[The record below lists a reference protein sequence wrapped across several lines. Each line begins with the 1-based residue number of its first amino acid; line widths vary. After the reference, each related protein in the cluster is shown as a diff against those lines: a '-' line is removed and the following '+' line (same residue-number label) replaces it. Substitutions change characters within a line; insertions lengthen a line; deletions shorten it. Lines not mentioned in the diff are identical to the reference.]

1 MAKKLQVFVSSTYVD
16 LIEERQKAVQAIL
29 DAGHI
34 PAGME
39 LFKAGKTQME
49 TIKKWI
55 DESDVYCLILG
66 GRYGSVEEES
76 GLSYT
81 QLEYEYA
88 LSKEKNVFAIVL
100 SDSRLHQKAAED
112 PKGKYIEEENK
123 LKYEQF
129 KKKVKERICRFAEST
144 ADVAT
149 AISQQLNYIMN
160 TQDAELVGWV
170 RGTKDVLLKED
181 NSGKQIQADASKK
194 LMDADIYKE
203 KMSEADWEKLR
214 KADEKIRISPG
225 EPRGYVERGKLLVSI
240 DISYLQKAIP
250 DFLYAIFLNPE
261 YSWAYYEM
269 IQALSDGNDHT
280 RAMYYA
286 EEACR
291 LFPKEGNAYGCR
303 AFVKCAKKHYSDSIE
318 DCNKAIELLSNRWFY
333 NTRGRCYRGLGKYYE
348 ALEDF
353 VRAHRLDQD
362 YPYAVT
368 NAKGIVKKI
377 GISNVIHTAATE
389 KAGGDFEKAKRYLD
403 GALLA
408 DPSNEEGLQ
417 EIGGWYYDKRNYY
430 EALEYWKKALE
441 LNKSCKNY
449 YLCSAAYFGLN
460 DRQNAKKYCKLAL
473 DSLDDGYHNLA
484 EEMWEKL

>member
-1 MAKKLQVFVSSTYVD
+1 MVKKLQVFVSSTYVD
-16 LIEERQKAVQAIL
+16 LIEERQRAVQAIL

-39 LFKAGKTQME
+39 LFKAGRTQME

-88 LSKEKNVFAIVL
+88 LSKGKDVFAIVL
-100 SDSRLHQKAAED
+100 SDSRIHQKAAED
-112 PKGKYIEEENK
+112 PKGIYFEEENK
-123 LKYEQF
+123 LKYMDF
-129 KKKVKERICRFAEST
+129 KKKVKEKICRFAEST
-144 ADVAT
+144 ADVA
-149 AISQQLNYIMN
+149 AVISQQLNYIMN
-160 TQDAELVGWV
+160 TQGAKLNGWV
-170 RGTKDVLLKED
+170 RGTKDAQLKED
-181 NSGKQIQADASKK
+181 NSGKQIQSDASKK
-194 LMDADIYKE
+194 FTDADIYK
-203 KMSEADWEKLR
+203 KQMREADWEKLR

-225 EPRGYVERGKLLVSI
+225 EPRAYVERGKLLVSI

-250 DFLYAIFLNPE
+250 DFLYAIFLNPGF
-261 YSWAYYEM
+261 SWAYYEM
-269 IQALSDGNDHT
+269 IQALTEGNDHT

-286 EEACR
+286 EEVCR

-303 AFVKCAKKHYSDSIE
+303 AYVKCAKKHYLDSIE

-353 VRAHRLDQD
+353 VTAHRIDPG

-368 NAKGIVKKI
+368 NTEWVVKKI
-377 GISNVIHTAATE
+377 GISNVIHTAATK
-389 KAGGDFEKAKRYLD
+389 KAGGDFEKAKIYLE
-403 GALLA
+403 GVMLT

-417 EIGGWYYDKRNYY
+417 ENGGWYYDKGNYY
-430 EALEYWKKALE
+430 EALAYWKKALE
-441 LNKSCKNY
+441 LNRSNRNY
-449 YLCSAAYFGLN
+449 SLCAAAYEGMN
-460 DRQNAKKYCKLAL
+460 DQQNAQKYRKLAS
-473 DSLDDGYHNLA
+473 DCAKS
-484 EEMWEKL
+484 

>member
-1 MAKKLQVFVSSTYVD
+1 MFVSSTYVD
-16 LIEERQKAVQAIL
+16 LIEERQRAVQAIL

-100 SDSRLHQKAAED
+100 SDSRLHQKVAED
-112 PKGKYIEEENK
+112 PKGKYVEEENK
-123 LKYEQF
+123 FKYEQF

-181 NSGKQIQADASKK
+181 NSGKQIQADAAKK

-203 KMSEADWEKLR
+203 KMSAADWEKLR
-214 KADEKIRISPG
+214 KADEKISISPG

-303 AFVKCAKKHYSDSIE
+303 AFVK
-318 DCNKAIELLSNRWFY
+318 R
-333 NTRGRCYRGLGKYYE
+333 
-348 ALEDF
+348 
-353 VRAHRLDQD
+353 
-362 YPYAVT
+362 
-368 NAKGIVKKI
+368 
-377 GISNVIHTAATE
+377 
-389 KAGGDFEKAKRYLD
+389 
-403 GALLA
+403 
-408 DPSNEEGLQ
+408 
-417 EIGGWYYDKRNYY
+417 
-430 EALEYWKKALE
+430 
-441 LNKSCKNY
+441 KSVV
-449 YLCSAAYFGLN
+449 
-460 DRQNAKKYCKLAL
+460 
-473 DSLDDGYHNLA
+473 
-484 EEMWEKL
+484 

>member
-1 MAKKLQVFVSSTYVD
+1 
-16 LIEERQKAVQAIL
+16 
-29 DAGHI
+29 
-34 PAGME
+34 
-39 LFKAGKTQME
+39 
-49 TIKKWI
+49 
-55 DESDVYCLILG
+55 
-66 GRYGSVEEES
+66 
-76 GLSYT
+76 
-81 QLEYEYA
+81 
-88 LSKEKNVFAIVL
+88 
-100 SDSRLHQKAAED
+100 
-112 PKGKYIEEENK
+112 
-123 LKYEQF
+123 
-129 KKKVKERICRFAEST
+129 
-144 ADVAT
+144 
-149 AISQQLNYIMN
+149 
-160 TQDAELVGWV
+160 
-170 RGTKDVLLKED
+170 
-181 NSGKQIQADASKK
+181 
-194 LMDADIYKE
+194 MDADIYKE

-261 YSWAYYEM
+261 YSWTYYEM

-362 YPYAVT
+362 YSYAVT

-377 GISNVIHTAATE
+377 GISNVIHTAAAE

-403 GALLA
+403 GVLLA

-441 LNKSCKNY
+441 LNKSNRNY
-449 YLCSAAYFGLN
+449 SLCEAAYEGMN
-460 DRQNAKKYCKLAL
+460 DQKNAQKYRELAS
-473 DSLDDGYHNLA
+473 DCSKNH
-484 EEMWEKL
+484 